1 MKIEHTA
8 FQVSDPVA
16 VADWYVAHL
25 GLRIRRSTGAPGYA
39 RFLADDGDAVMIE
52 VYNNPRISVPDYRAI
67 DPLVLHL
74 AFQTDDVAGTRDRLL
89 AAGATAEG
97 DVTVADNGDQLAM
110 LRDPWGLAI
119 QFVNRHDPMIPR

>member
-16 VADWYVAHL
+16 MADWYVAHL
-25 GLRIRRSTGAPGYA
+25 GLRIKRSTGAPGHA

-74 AFQTDDVAGTRDRLL
+74 AFQTDDVPGTRARLL

-119 QFVNRHDPMIPR
+119 QFVNRAEPMIPR